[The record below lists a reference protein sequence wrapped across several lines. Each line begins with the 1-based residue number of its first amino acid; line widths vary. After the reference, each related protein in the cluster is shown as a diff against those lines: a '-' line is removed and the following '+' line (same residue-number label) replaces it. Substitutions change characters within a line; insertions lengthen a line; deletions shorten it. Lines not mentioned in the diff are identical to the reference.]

1 MRTYPH
7 SSREHSKL
15 RTQTGAPEH
24 PAKLIEDQPC
34 PQKVSFQIQG
44 MHCASCEVLIERKL
58 KKLESVQEV
67 QVNYLTGQAHITC
80 SRVPQLRDV
89 QDAVKADGYTVLPCK
104 TGSSFKPKAFQK
116 KMPRDYAEMGAIA
129 LLLLLLF
136 QIFSRLPFVPRG
148 FGISQNMSYG

>member
-1 MRTYPH
+1 M
-7 SSREHSKL
+7 SKRQHTSQGKFKQ
-15 RTQTGAPEH
+15 RTQTATLE
-24 PAKLIEDQPC
+24 QPVKQVRLPPR
-34 PQKVSFQIQG
+34 PQKVDFQIQG

-116 KMPRDYAEMGAIA
+116 KKPRDYAEMGAIA

-148 FGISQNMSYG
+148 F